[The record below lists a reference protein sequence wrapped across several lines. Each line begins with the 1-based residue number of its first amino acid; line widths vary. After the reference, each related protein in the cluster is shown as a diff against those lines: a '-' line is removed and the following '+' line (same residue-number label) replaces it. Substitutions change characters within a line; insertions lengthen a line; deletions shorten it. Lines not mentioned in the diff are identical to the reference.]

1 MSDHDVGRTSAWRF
15 PSILLLIGALFV
27 AQGLYYA
34 RTLVP
39 VPDGVQYLLVGAK
52 ALRGELSIF
61 DDRLPGNR
69 LPLPFYVLGATQLA
83 GPNLLAARWLNV
95 GFGLAALVLTALLAR
110 RLAGTTPAILAAL
123 FLATQGVVVA
133 YYSYESYPAFAAL
146 CLMVCLVVLMGGD
159 STARRLGGTALVGLL
174 FLVRSNLWPIIPCLL
189 AYALWRARALA
200 ERAALVGAVVVPPM
214 IFLAWDPSH
223 LKVLAYVPLL
233 RRLVAPLGYVS
244 VFVIDARETLAP
256 AAQLWEVARLAR
268 RYEFWVLASAVLV
281 LVTAWRAARGD
292 RAGWTRG
299 TSGALAAIFACSL
312 GALFTMYSWNF
323 RWIGLYFLPYAPLV
337 ALLLG
342 VGYAELVARARRRWI
357 IGALLVCL
365 LAPPL
370 YVVRNPLLPSGEAL
384 AADPLG
390 AAQRAAARL
399 RAMVPADARVFFYGL
414 NVLYYLAELPPTYI
428 QQAYTPN
435 QLARIPMDDTVL
447 RRSGIVTAAE
457 MRHWLSRDADYVV
470 IDTTFLEGETPYFG
484 DAEKEMMVLLER
496 HFEAVGRVTEYPSDV
511 HTVYKRRD
519 R

>member
-15 PSILLLIGALFV
+15 PSALLLVGVLFV
-27 AQGLYYA
+27 AQGFYYA

-52 ALRGELSIF
+52 ALRGEVSIF

-95 GFGLAALVLTALLAR
+95 GLGLLTLALTAALAH
-110 RLAGTTPAILAAL
+110 RLAGKAAAMLAAL

-146 CLMVCLVVLMGGD
+146 CLMVCLVVLVGGD
-159 STARRLGGTALVGLL
+159 STARRLGGTALAGLL
-174 FLVRSNLWPIIPCLL
+174 FFVRSNLWPVIPCLL
-189 AYALWRARALA
+189 AYALWRARTLA
-200 ERAALVGAVVVPPM
+200 ERAALVGAVVVPPL

-244 VFVIDARETLAP
+244 VFVIDARETLP
-256 AAQLWEVARLAR
+256 LAAQLWEVARLAR
-268 RYEFWVLASAVLV
+268 RYEFWVLASGGLV
-281 LVTAWRAARGD
+281 LVTVWRAARGY
-292 RAGWTRG
+292 RVGWTSG
-299 TSGALAAIFACSL
+299 TPGALAAIFACSL
-312 GALFTMYSWNF
+312 GALFAMYSWNF

-342 VGYAELVARARRRWI
+342 IGWGELLARARVPWVVVVVLA
-357 IGALLVCL
+357 GLLV
-365 LAPPL
+365 PPM
-370 YVVRNPLLPSGEAL
+370 YFVRSPLLPSGQIL
-384 AADPLG
+384 AGDPFG
-390 AAQRAAARL
+390 AAHRAAARL
-399 RAMVPADARVFFYGL
+399 RTMVPADARVFFYGL
-414 NVLYYLAELPPTYI
+414 NVLYYLAELPQTYL
-428 QQAYTPN
+428 QQVYTPN
-435 QLARIPMDDTVL
+435 QFARIPMDDSVL

-470 IDTTFLEGETPYFG
+470 IDTTFLQGEMPHFG
-484 DAEKEMMVLLER
+484 DTEKEMMVLLER
-496 HFEAVGRVTEYPSDV
+496 HFEVVGQVTEVPSNV
-511 HTVYKRRD
+511 HTVYKRRS